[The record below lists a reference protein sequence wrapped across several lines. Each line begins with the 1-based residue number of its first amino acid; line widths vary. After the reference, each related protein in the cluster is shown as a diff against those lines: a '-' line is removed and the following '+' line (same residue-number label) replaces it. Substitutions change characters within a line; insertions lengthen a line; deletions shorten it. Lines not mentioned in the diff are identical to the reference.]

1 MQAINLQTEYL
12 TNPVGIDITSPR
24 FFWNCEGGVSQSAWQ
39 IMATDDEGKVAWDSG
54 KMAGAKM
61 TQVPYQGRSLTSR
74 DLISWRVRLWDE
86 NGDVGEWS
94 EEASFEIGLLNKS
107 DWKASWITG
116 AYKATKKERYP
127 VDYFRRTFE
136 IANVENVKKARLY
149 VTSCGDYCG
158 TLNGGRIGDFVLAPG
173 ITDYKVR
180 LQYQTYDVTEQLKTG
195 VNTLDFALAD
205 GWYRGSAGA
214 GGLTCEYGVETKLLA
229 QL

>member
-39 IMATDDEGKVAWDSG
+39 IVATDDEGKVAWDSG

-86 NGDVGEWS
+86 NGNVGEWS

-107 DWKASWITG
+107 DWKASWISG
-116 AYKATKKERYP
+116 P
-127 VDYFRRTFE
+127 VRSAGSEEYSTRTF
-136 IANVENVKKARLY
+136 NP
-149 VTSCGDYCG
+149 T
-158 TLNGGRIGDFVLAPG
+158 
-173 ITDYKVR
+173 
-180 LQYQTYDVTEQLKTG
+180 
-195 VNTLDFALAD
+195 
-205 GWYRGSAGA
+205 
-214 GGLTCEYGVETKLLA
+214 
-229 QL
+229 